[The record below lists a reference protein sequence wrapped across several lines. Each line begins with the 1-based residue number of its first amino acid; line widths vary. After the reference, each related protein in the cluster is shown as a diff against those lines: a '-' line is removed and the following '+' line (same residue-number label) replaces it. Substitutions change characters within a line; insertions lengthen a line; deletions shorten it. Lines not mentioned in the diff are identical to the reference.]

1 MDPISAALGL
11 VSFAAPYVGKW
22 LFGDEGEQVAKQV
35 VDTAQKITGTS
46 SPQDAEAALRA
57 NPELLAQFQ
66 AHLADVNADL
76 EKAYLADRQSAR
88 ARDVELAKA
97 GRTNRRADL
106 MVTAVVVG
114 LIACIGVLAF
124 YRQAIPGEVVGIL
137 STIAGIFGSCL
148 KDAFAFEFGSSRG
161 SKEKDDLLA
170 KALGGSRG

>member
-22 LFGDEGEQVAKQV
+22 LFGDEGKQVAKQV

-46 SPQDAEAALRA
+46 TPEAAEAAIRA

-66 AHLADVNADL
+66 THLASINADL

-97 GRTNRRADL
+97 GRSNHRADL
-106 MVTAVVVG
+106 MVGAVVVG

-124 YRQAIPGEVVGIL
+124 YRQSVPGEVVGIL

-170 KALGGSRG
+170 KALGGK

>member
-35 VDTAQKITGTS
+35 VDTAQKITGAG
-46 SPQDAEAALRA
+46 SPQDAEAAIRA

-66 AHLADVNADL
+66 FQLAGINADL

-88 ARDVELAKA
+88 TRDVELAKA
-97 GRTNRRADL
+97 GRTNHRADL
-106 MVTAVVVG
+106 MVTAVVIG
-114 LIACIGVLAF
+114 LIACIGVLAI
-124 YRQAIPGEVVGIL
+124 YRQSVPGEVVGIL

-148 KDAFAFEFGSSRG
+148 KDAFAFEFGSSR
-161 SKEKDDLLA
+161 SSRDKDELLA
-170 KALGGSRG
+170 RTLGGRNG